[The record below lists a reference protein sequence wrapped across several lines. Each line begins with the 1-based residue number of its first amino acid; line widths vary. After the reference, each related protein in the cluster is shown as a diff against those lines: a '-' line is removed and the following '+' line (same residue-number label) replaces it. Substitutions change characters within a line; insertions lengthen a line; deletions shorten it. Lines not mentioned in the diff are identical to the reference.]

1 MAHHVHSDDYKEEYM
16 YLNTAD
22 IGLDILV
29 KTPTQQFKEFM
40 DTQEKNS
47 FEKNA
52 FTFKQVWT
60 AIKKATKDGT
70 DKISENESEWNNLND
85 DIFIFYC
92 LRWILFNKPVPIM
105 LNSVS
110 EAVLHR
116 SYPDPCEVSE

>member
-1 MAHHVHSDDYKEEYM
+1 MAHHVHSDDYKEEYI

-52 FTFKQVWT
+52 YTFKQVWT